1 MKTDR
6 RQTAKGKRTV
16 SLSMKRQTYSL
27 SSRHKD
33 QVEDVPLGADVD
45 EDLLS
50 SLLK

>member
-1 MKTDR
+1 MSRGLEKSIGGILPP
-6 RQTAKGKRTV
+6 RQEEEG
-16 SLSMKRQTYSL
+16 QHSL

-50 SLLK
+50 SL